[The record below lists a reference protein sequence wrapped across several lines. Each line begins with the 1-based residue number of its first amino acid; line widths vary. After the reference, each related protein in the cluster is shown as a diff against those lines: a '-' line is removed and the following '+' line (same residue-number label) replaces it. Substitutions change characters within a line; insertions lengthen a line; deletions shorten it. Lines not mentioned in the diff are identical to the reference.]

1 MLIGIIVLSML
12 AFYPRTYNVPVF
24 EPLAG
29 TQFWEL
35 PTGSRIGYQHIAA
48 LGEAKPFPIIYLHGG
63 PGGCIWQ
70 ANVDRLRPLAAD
82 GYEIYLYDQVG
93 SGSSERLDAIE
104 EYTVD
109 RHTRDLAA
117 IVDQLGAA
125 KVILFGQSWGA
136 MLATQY
142 IALHPDK
149 VAQIIFTG
157 PGPIL
162 PMRRELAEIPA
173 PDSLHLRAPMTTNA
187 QGNAATATLR
197 SRTVE
202 WWATAR
208 SSKLAT
214 DAEADAFMTAL
225 MQATN
230 KSMVCDSANA
240 PVAEGGGGYYAAV
253 MTVNSF
259 STAHDPR
266 PALRNCKIPTLIL
279 KGQCDNQK
287 WGYLT
292 EYLEL
297 FVQHKLVSIP
307 EAGHAIAVEQPET
320 YLRELRLFLA
330 DSTGL

>member
-1 MLIGIIVLSML
+1 ML
-12 AFYPRTYNVPVF
+12 AFYPRTYQVPAFV
-24 EPLAG
+24 PLAG

-35 PTGSRIGYQHIAA
+35 QTGSRIGYQHIAA
-48 LGEAKPFPIIYLHGG
+48 QGETNAFPIIYLHGG

-70 ANVDRLRPLAAD
+70 GNVDRLRPLAAD

-93 SGSSERLDAIE
+93 SGSSERLDNIA

-117 IVDQLGAA
+117 IVDHIGAA
-125 KVILFGQSWGA
+125 KVILIGQSWGA

-149 VAQIIFTG
+149 VAKIIFTG

-162 PMRRELAEIPA
+162 PMRSALADIPA
-173 PDSLHLRAPMTTNA
+173 PDSLHLRAPMATNA
-187 QGNAATATLR
+187 QANAAAATLR

-202 WWATAR
+202 WWATAFG
-208 SSKLAT
+208 SKLAT

-225 MQATN
+225 GQATN
-230 KSMVCDSANA
+230 QSIVCDTTHA
-240 PVAEGGGGYYAAV
+240 PAAEGGGGYYASI
-253 MTVNSF
+253 MTVTSF
-259 STAHDPR
+259 AATQDPR
-266 PALRNCKIPTLIL
+266 PALRNCSIPTRIL
-279 KGQCDNQK
+279 KGQCDNIK

-297 FVQHKLVSIP
+297 FVQHKLVIIP
-307 EAGHAIAVEQPET
+307 DAGHAIGVEQPKA
-320 YLRELRLFLA
+320 YLQEIRMFLA
-330 DSTGL
+330 E